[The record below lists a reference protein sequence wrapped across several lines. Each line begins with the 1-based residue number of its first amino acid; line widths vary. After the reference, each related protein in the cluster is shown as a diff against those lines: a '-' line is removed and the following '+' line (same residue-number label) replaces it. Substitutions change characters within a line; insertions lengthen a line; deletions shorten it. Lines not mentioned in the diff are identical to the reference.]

1 MLFDDDSN
9 QQGSRKS
16 QHVTFLKSPST
27 VCYRQIPISLSF
39 RWGRKLPEPQNRLRP
54 PIGVPR
60 DRRNF
65 IFVTAGRLN
74 YCQFSEQSLNYKSI
88 HAGREDVERSASA
101 LATIYDT
108 SVSIGSRVPQFIL
121 W

>member
-1 MLFDDDSN
+1 MMIAIN
-9 QQGSRKS
+9 RAAASRNTLRFSSLRPLYVIVKS
-16 QHVTFLKSPST
+16 QFPCLFGGVEN
-27 VCYRQIPISLSF
+27 Y
-39 RWGRKLPEPQNRLRP
+39 QNRLRP

-65 IFVTAGRLN
+65 IFVTAGGRN